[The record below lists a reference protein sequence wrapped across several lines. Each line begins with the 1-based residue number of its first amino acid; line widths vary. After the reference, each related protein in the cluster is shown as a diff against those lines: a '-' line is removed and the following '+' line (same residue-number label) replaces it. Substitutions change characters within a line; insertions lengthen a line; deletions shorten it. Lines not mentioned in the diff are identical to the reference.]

1 MKSLGCILY
10 AMCYFKSPFD
20 SVYECGDS
28 VALAVIS
35 GNVKFP
41 ENSPYDQ
48 HCISLPVQVIQ
59 YDIRSP
65 AEMHNLIMYMLKV
78 NPMERPYIYSVI
90 EKTHDVMLKLQAQT
104 NVGQWQ
110 MCCDGR
116 RGSGLSHQS
125 VALSN
130 NRWGLWIGWSGAP
143 PLSANYRKL
152 SRGPGMRKAMFTE
165 SVPAFAWMESEKL
178 WGGDSVH
185 PTEIRTSISS
195 LSEVWST
202 ARVARKEIPVCHKAF
217 LSIQGVSKHIV
228 GRLHQSLVMT
238 GQSPKDERCRHDNR
252 TGKFCPCV
260 FVFTTEMDMLIAC
273 VEARRTI
280 WDASSKNHN
289 KRDIIK
295 KLWAEIGTIVDIPI
309 AQSKDEYI
317 VSKASVA
324 TDVTVDDGDTFDR
337 TPAGNPSPPTR
348 PVITQLSVVCRVV
361 CSDVFNVNSPM
372 ASLVLSDSSQLTD
385 LKSYQTKLCIPTP
398 NHMICKNIRNVLE
411 FAWTE
416 NRVPFRRINTSVL
429 PASFRINSDEV
440 DALAREPSVVGDL
453 TTVRCTTYSSP
464 MDSLVLTDS
473 SQLTPDSQHLET
485 RFHSQEKRR
494 KHTPLSPHSLADDK
508 PDRYV
513 FNQVVV
519 YLFLRKRLW
528 LARSKSSTGWLILFS
543 GPRQFE
549 WREDKPTVTTGRLTL
564 VSSAKALFFSDYLT
578 YRHALWAG
586 LPLPSH
592 SVWNFRWVRQATTGL
607 DAASYLPTLL
617 IQYCQPCKEVNR
629 IFVEGERKTIQEKPP
644 PVHPTEIRTSISP
657 SSAVEINT
665 TSALANYVT
674 EAGQKLPKSL
684 CLGILLRVTAHWATS
699 SYPCG
704 KWDSA
709 HLTAVTTGITNG
721 AQATTK
727 IFMFGLIVFS
737 STQAAP
743 KYEIVVTFVTDIQQ
757 ILTSPCEEN

>member
-48 HCISLPVQVIQ
+48 RVMFLTQALKREKEEILQIIKSVLVSFGTNRHWKVPNSSTALPRERPNQEVVLPDKPAYSGKVPMNETKIKDIRKLIQ
-59 YDIRSP
+59 YVPVEYQEFYNEILQWP
-65 AEMHNLIMYMLKV
+65 EMHNLIMYMLKV

-90 EKTHDVMLKLQAQT
+90 EKTHDVMLKLQAQEGEWVESP
-104 NVGQWQ
+104 VGRAEQQ
-110 MCCDGR
+110 QVGTVER
-116 RGSGLSHQS
+116 VVGGPSLE
-125 VALSN
+125 
-130 NRWGLWIGWSGAP
+130 
-143 PLSANYRKL
+143 RKL
-152 SRGPGMRKAMFTE
+152 SQIIKGPGNEESYVYRKCT
-165 SVPAFAWMESEKL
+165 SIWMESEKL

-252 TGKFCPCV
+252 TGKCCAV
-260 FVFTTEMDMLIAC
+260 FKV
-273 VEARRTI
+273 VEA
-280 WDASSKNHN
+280 
-289 KRDIIK
+289 
-295 KLWAEIGTIVDIPI
+295 
-309 AQSKDEYI
+309 
-317 VSKASVA
+317 
-324 TDVTVDDGDTFDR
+324 
-337 TPAGNPSPPTR
+337 
-348 PVITQLSVVCRVV
+348 
-361 CSDVFNVNSPM
+361 VF
-372 ASLVLSDSSQLTD
+372 L
-385 LKSYQTKLCIPTP
+385 
-398 NHMICKNIRNVLE
+398 CKNDQNQQRRNVLE

-416 NRVPFRRINTSVL
+416 NRVPFRRITTSVI
-429 PASFRINSDEV
+429 PASFRIKSDEV

-519 YLFLRKRLW
+519 SSCSRGLPCNVGVWGNSIGLLIYVEELKTETRTRKYRLGPISNLLTGKRLW

-617 IQYCQPCKEVNR
+617 IQYCQPCKGCP
-629 IFVEGERKTIQEKPP
+629 EGFLE
-644 PVHPTEIRTSISP
+644 
-657 SSAVEINT
+657 
-665 TSALANYVT
+665 L
-674 EAGQKLPKSL
+674 
-684 CLGILLRVTAHWATS
+684 
-699 SYPCG
+699 
-704 KWDSA
+704 
-709 HLTAVTTGITNG
+709 
-721 AQATTK
+721 
-727 IFMFGLIVFS
+727 
-737 STQAAP
+737 
-743 KYEIVVTFVTDIQQ
+743 DI
-757 ILTSPCEEN
+757 